1 MKKYKFASVHG
12 GMLAR
17 KGQATPAIPSPAPH
31 ISYTDAPPLLDTS
44 SNESGF
50 GRRDIELWSNKP
62 LIASKKDVKSDAH
75 PAPQTDDGLCRPE
88 CNSLNNTHYD
98 EMRAPVE
105 KAPDGR
111 TSNFKISVRLT
122 AEQKRRMR
130 TIAAQLDWPH
140 QKILSNALDAYLDSV
155 CRQEM
160 SGCACLNKRLNGE

>member
-1 MKKYKFASVHG
+1 
-12 GMLAR
+12 MLAR

-50 GRRDIELWSNKP
+50 GRRDIKLWSNKP
-62 LIASKKDVKSDAH
+62 LIVSKQAVKSDAR
-75 PAPQTDDGLCRPE
+75 PAPQANGGLCRPE
-88 CNSLNNTHYD
+88 CNSTNVALYD

-105 KAPDGR
+105 KEPDGR
-111 TSNFKISVRLT
+111 TSNFKMSVRLS

-140 QKILSNALDAYLDSV
+140 QKILSKALDAYLDSL

-160 SGCACLNKRLNGE
+160 SECACLNKRLNAE